1 MTSFDE
7 REFWSWAER
16 DLAGPIDHTVPHS
29 ARVWNRLLGGKDYYE
44 ADELAAEQC
53 SARFP
58 AMGGTVR
65 RLRAFTAR
73 AVRFLAGEAGVRQFL
88 DVGAGLPFDGPVH
101 EVAQGAAPGCRIV
114 YADNDPLVV
123 TYGQAL
129 LTSPPPGRSD
139 TISADLNDPAA
150 LLDAAERAGLD
161 FTRPVAVLLMSVLGH
176 IGDPARDDDREAR
189 SVVTALTSALPPGG
203 WLAVGDLA
211 GPNPA
216 LRGAMDSYNVTGAAP
231 YHVRSPFQLACFLE
245 DLDLAGPVL
254 APGPSRQPSPDPG
267 RLCPAWGGLGRKR

>member
-1 MTSFDE
+1 VTSSGE
-7 REFWSWAER
+7 REFWAWAER
-16 DLAGPIDHTVPHS
+16 DLAGPIDATVPHS
-29 ARVWNRLLGGKDYYE
+29 SRVWNALLDGKDHYE

-53 SARFP
+53 AARFP
-58 AMGGTVR
+58 AMPGTVR

-73 AVRFLAGEAGVRQFL
+73 TVRFLAGEAGIRQFL
-88 DVGAGLPFDGPVH
+88 DIGTGLPFRDPVH
-101 EVAQGAAPGCRIV
+101 EVAQGAAPGCQIV

-123 TYGQAL
+123 RFGQAL
-129 LTSPPPGRSD
+129 LTSAPPGRSD
-139 TISADLNDPAA
+139 TVSADLNDPAA
-150 LLDAAERAGLD
+150 LLAAAERAGLD

-176 IGDPARDDDREAR
+176 IGTPARDDDREAR

-211 GPNPA
+211 GPSPA
-216 LRGAMDSYNVTGAAP
+216 LRDAMDCYNVTGAAP

-254 APGPSRQPSPDPG
+254 APGLSRQPGPDAV